1 MFDIDT
7 SRNFY
12 QQSLVDFGQYATVII
27 QKKDGGSILDNSTWH
42 EIASIRDY
50 VVATSAT
57 SGGVTYTYT
66 DVCAK
71 RFSSCVIG
79 GEYILGADF
88 KSDLNNGT
96 VTFPSYTTSGVQY
109 NIQDIFGKVKSSLG
123 FLISASAVKLTFHL
137 DDSDNADNWQDAF
150 LTRIKI
156 YTSSTLKLEFA
167 HADSVD
173 DELYANITSDI
184 TFFAV
189 TFMLMIT
196 FAGLVLYGGN
206 NVSNRYQLGMA
217 GIVSTGLAI
226 IGSFGFVCLCGV
238 LFASI
243 VGTMPFLIIG
253 RYFISLL

>member
-1 MFDIDT
+1 
-7 SRNFY
+7 
-12 QQSLVDFGQYATVII
+12 
-27 QKKDGGSILDNSTWH
+27 
-42 EIASIRDY
+42 
-50 VVATSAT
+50 
-57 SGGVTYTYT
+57 VTYSEKSYIAC
-66 DVCAK
+66 DI
-71 RFSSCVIG
+71 CVQ
-79 GEYILGADF
+79 F
-88 KSDLNNGT
+88 KSDLNSGT

-109 NIQDIFGKVKSSLG
+109 NIQDIFGNVKSSLG

-196 FAGLVLYGGN
+196 FAGLVD
-206 NVSNRYQLGMA
+206 SR
-217 GIVSTGLAI
+217 
-226 IGSFGFVCLCGV
+226 C
-238 LFASI
+238 
-243 VGTMPFLIIG
+243 
-253 RYFISLL
+253 RD